1 MPKWRGTILRRIQQW
16 TSYYM
21 NWSPRLQLKSL
32 IYNLTAAQG
41 GMESAPRAM
50 WCDHCASVVMLYFF
64 MCPLGNRHMRPSQ
77 APQVEPKAGIE
88 GHWSQDIVSKK
99 ISIF

>member
-1 MPKWRGTILRRIQQW
+1 
-16 TSYYM
+16 
-21 NWSPRLQLKSL
+21 
-32 IYNLTAAQG
+32 
-41 GMESAPRAM
+41 M

-77 APQVEPKAGIE
+77 APQVEPKAGID